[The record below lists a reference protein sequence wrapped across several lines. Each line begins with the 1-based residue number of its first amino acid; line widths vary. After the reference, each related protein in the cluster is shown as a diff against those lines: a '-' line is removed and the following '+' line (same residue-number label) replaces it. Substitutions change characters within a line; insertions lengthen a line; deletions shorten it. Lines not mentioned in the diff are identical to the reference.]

1 MYNKAQSKR
10 DFTPVNNQ
18 IRSSKVI
25 CIDQNNNN
33 LGEIETSEALKL
45 SYAAELDLVQITA
58 GTNGKSP
65 TAKILDFGKYK
76 YAESKSKKQQAKKQ
90 RENTVRT
97 REIQFR
103 PNTDINDL
111 KTKANKTREFLEEG
125 DNVKISI
132 MFKGRELSHKELATE
147 TLRQFL
153 ELVPEMQLSESPN
166 LSGKVLS
173 ALGTKKKSE

>member
-1 MYNKAQSKR
+1 LYNKQQQKR

-33 LGEIETSEALKL
+33 LGEIDLSEALKL
-45 SYAAELDLVQITA
+45 SYAVELDLVQISQS
-58 GTNGKSP
+58 KDSSP
-65 TAKILDFGKYK
+65 VCKILDFGKHK
-76 YAESKSKKQQAKKQ
+76 YQEQKNKKQQAKKQ

-103 PNTDINDL
+103 PSTDINDL
-111 KTKANKTREFLEEG
+111 KTKANKAREFLKDG

-132 MFKGRELSHKELATE
+132 TFKGREVSYQELARE
-147 TLRQFL
+147 TLKQFL
-153 ELVPEMQLSESPN
+153 ELVPELQLMESPTM
-166 LSGKVLS
+166 SGKILS
-173 ALGTKKKSE
+173 ALGTKKKEE

>member
-1 MYNKAQSKR
+1 MYNKAQPKR

-25 CIDQNNNN
+25 CIDQDNNN
-33 LGEIETSEALKL
+33 LGEIDTSEALKL
-45 SYAAELDLVQITA
+45 SYAAGLDLVQITQA
-58 GTNGKSP
+58 KDKYP

-76 YAESKSKKQQAKKQ
+76 YVESKNKKQQAKKQ

-103 PNTDINDL
+103 PNTDVNDL

-153 ELVPEMQLSESPN
+153 ELVPELQLIESPSM
-166 LSGKVLS
+166 SGKILS
-173 ALGTKKKSE
+173 ALGTKKKSTE

>member
-1 MYNKAQSKR
+1 MYNKQQQKR

-33 LGEIETSEALKL
+33 LGEIDLSEALKL
-45 SYAAELDLVQITA
+45 SYAVELDLVQISQS
-58 GTNGKSP
+58 KDSSP
-65 TAKILDFGKYK
+65 VCKILDFGKHK
-76 YAESKSKKQQAKKQ
+76 YQEQKNKKQQAKKQ

-103 PNTDINDL
+103 PSTDINDL
-111 KTKANKTREFLEEG
+111 KTKANKAREFLKDG

-132 MFKGRELSHKELATE
+132 TFKGREVSYQELARE
-147 TLRQFL
+147 TLKQFL
-153 ELVPEMQLSESPN
+153 ELVPELQLMESPTM
-166 LSGKVLS
+166 SGKILS
-173 ALGTKKKSE
+173 ALGTKKKEE